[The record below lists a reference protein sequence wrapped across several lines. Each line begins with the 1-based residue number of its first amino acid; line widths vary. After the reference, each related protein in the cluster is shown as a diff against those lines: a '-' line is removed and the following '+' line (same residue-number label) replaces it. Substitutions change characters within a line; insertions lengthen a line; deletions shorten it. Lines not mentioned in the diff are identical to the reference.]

1 VVAVSPYTRV
11 TRRGQ
16 VRPRRYQAVQLPM
29 VAWLTAVS
37 WVLWGT
43 YTALSLVGGLLV
55 AVVVCA
61 VLPLPPLRLG
71 VRLRPVGLAVL
82 LTRFLLD
89 VLVASVQIARITLA
103 PPRPL
108 RSALVGVRLA
118 SESDI
123 VLTAVA
129 EMVSLVPGTVV
140 VEAHRAS
147 HTLYL
152 HAIDVADE
160 DAVAAVRHRVLEQE
174 RRLLRAVRTREHPRD
189 AAADAASA
197 AEATEGEVTP

>member
-1 VVAVSPYTRV
+1 MGPVSPYTRV

-16 VRPRRYQAVQLPM
+16 VKPRRYQAVQLPM

-43 YTALSLVGGLLV
+43 YTPLSLVGGLVV
-55 AVVVCA
+55 AVGVCV

-71 VRLRPVGLAVL
+71 VRIRPVGLVVL
-82 LTRFLLD
+82 VSRFLLD
-89 VLVASVQIARITLA
+89 VLVASVQVARITLA

-108 RSALVGVRLA
+108 RNALVGVRLT

-152 HAIDVADE
+152 HAIDAPDE
-160 DAVAAVRHRVLEQE
+160 EAVVAVRERVLRQE

-197 AEATEGEVTP
+197 AEASDGRTP

>member
-1 VVAVSPYTRV
+1 MSPYTRV
-11 TRRGQ
+11 TRSGQ
-16 VRPRRYQAVQLPM
+16 VRPRRYQAVQLPT

-37 WVLWGT
+37 WVLWGS

-55 AVVVCA
+55 AVLVCV

-71 VRLRPVGLAVL
+71 VRVRPVGFVVL
-82 LTRFLLD
+82 VARFLVD
-89 VLVASVQIARITLA
+89 VLVASVQVARITLV

-108 RSALVGVRLA
+108 RNALVGVRLV

-129 EMVSLVPGTVV
+129 EMVTLVPGTVV

-152 HAIDVADE
+152 HAIDVQDE
-160 DAVAAVRHRVLEQE
+160 RAIEAVRARVLEQE
-174 RRLLRAVRTREHPRD
+174 RRVLRAVRTREHPRD

-197 AEATEGEVTP
+197 AEAADGRAS

>member
-1 VVAVSPYTRV
+1 MSPYTRV
-11 TRRGQ
+11 TRSGQ

-37 WVLWGT
+37 WVLWGSF
-43 YTALSLVGGLLV
+43 TALSLVGGLLV
-55 AVVVCA
+55 SVLVCV

-71 VRLRPVGLAVL
+71 VRVRPVGFVVL
-82 LTRFLLD
+82 VARFLVD
-89 VLVASVQIARITLA
+89 VLVASVQVARITLV

-108 RSALVGVRLA
+108 RNALVGVRLV

-123 VLTAVA
+123 VLTVVA
-129 EMVSLVPGTVV
+129 EMVTLVPGTVV

-152 HAIDVADE
+152 HAIDAPDE
-160 DAVAAVRHRVLEQE
+160 QAIEAVRERVLEQE
-174 RRLLRAVRTREHPRD
+174 RRVLRAVRTREHPRD

-197 AEATEGEVTP
+197 AEAADGRTP

>member
-1 VVAVSPYTRV
+1 MSPYTRT
-11 TRRGQ
+11 TRAGR

-29 VAWLTAVS
+29 VLWLTAVS

-43 YTALSLVGGLLV
+43 YTPLSLVGGVLV
-55 AVVVCA
+55 AVVVCL

-71 VRLRPVGLAVL
+71 VRVRPLALAVL
-82 LTRFLLD
+82 VGRFLLD
-89 VLVASVQIARITLA
+89 VLVASAQVARVTLV

-108 RSALVGVRLA
+108 RNALVAVRLR
-118 SESDI
+118 SRSDI

-140 VEAHRAS
+140 VEAHRPS

-152 HAIDVADE
+152 HALDVP
-160 DAVAAVRHRVLEQE
+160 DAAALARVRARVLEQE
-174 RRLLRAVRTREHPRD
+174 RRLLRAFGGHTDRPTPAGTPTGPPDE
-189 AAADAASA
+189 
-197 AEATEGEVTP
+197 EVAP